1 MQFDS
6 EKPDKITRGA
16 CACNDDKVIF
26 ENPLIYSAA
35 VFRVPGMNWDSRV
48 WDGTCPA
55 PGGLSKKLHAKAAAA
70 KQQSITLV
78 NQSFDERKIV
88 VLCSDASDKTAKQN
102 ESDDH
107 FRLADDSSRIVRSG
121 KILVATWTTCGF
133 YDGVPL
139 RVAPAAMV
147 NCE

>member
-55 PGGLSKKLHAKAAAA
+55 PGGLSKKLHAKAAAE

-88 VLCSDASDKTAKQN
+88 VLRSDARRVSTTLRQALTKFSEFFMCWIRVSPFFNSYGAK
-102 ESDDH
+102 SVV
-107 FRLADDSSRIVRSG
+107 S
-121 KILVATWTTCGF
+121 T
-133 YDGVPL
+133 
-139 RVAPAAMV
+139 
-147 NCE
+147 

>member
-1 MQFDS
+1 VQFDG

-35 VFRVPGMNWDSRV
+35 VFRVPGMNSDSRV

-55 PGGLSKKLHAKAAAA
+55 PGGLSKKLHAKAAAE

-78 NQSFDERKIV
+78 NRSFDERKIV
-88 VLCSDASDKTAKQN
+88 VLGSDASDKTAKQN

-107 FRLADDSSRIVRSG
+107 FRLADH
-121 KILVATWTTCGF
+121 
-133 YDGVPL
+133 PL
-139 RVAPAAMV
+139 SKTKPAQLM
-147 NCE
+147 